1 MNWGSVGEFLAM
13 GGYAG
18 YVWWSYGMAA
28 AHCARTAGA
37 PGIGKYRRRLG
48 HDLVDDDFDVVGACL
63 HRRAQTL

>member
-28 AHCARTAGA
+28 ACIALEVAALIARGRQARRDSENTAG
-37 PGIGKYRRRLG
+37 G
-48 HDLVDDDFDVVGACL
+48 
-63 HRRAQTL
+63 